1 VRAGS
6 YKHAGKKVLVNPR
19 GDIIVRPDFVEA
31 SFQHWIGAES
41 LDDVRA
47 AANASVLLRCA
58 LRSAL

>member
-1 VRAGS
+1 M
-6 YKHAGKKVLVNPR
+6 LVNPR

-47 AANASVLLRCA
+47 PAGLYPCCDECA
-58 LRSAL
+58 R